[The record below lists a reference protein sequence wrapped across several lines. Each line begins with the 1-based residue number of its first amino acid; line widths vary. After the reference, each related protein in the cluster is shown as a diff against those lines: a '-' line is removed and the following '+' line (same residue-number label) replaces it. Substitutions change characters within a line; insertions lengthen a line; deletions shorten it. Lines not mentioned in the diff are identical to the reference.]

1 MSALGLPGRGCGL
14 ALLLIMLAGVL
25 VVSTP
30 APPAAGQETATSLP
44 AATTTT
50 PPGNAAGET
59 ATTVPGA
66 RNQADGVVDVV
77 PRTVDLVFRTSKDA
91 ATIAEQPGKT
101 KVDLAADVLF
111 AFDSDRLTAKAS
123 SDLEETA
130 RLIRGHAK
138 GPVRVEGHTDA
149 VGSPSYNQN
158 LSERRA
164 RAVRDALAKLLA
176 DRPTQLSVKGFGATR
191 PVAANKNPD
200 GSDNP
205 KGRAK
210 NRRVAVAFSS

>member
-1 MSALGLPGRGCGL
+1 MSALRLPGRACGL
-14 ALLLIMLAGVL
+14 ALLLTMLAGVL

-30 APPAAGQETATSLP
+30 APQAAGK
-44 AATTTT
+44 
-50 PPGNAAGET
+50 T

-66 RNQADGVVDVV
+66 RDQAGGVVDVV

-91 ATIAEQPGKT
+91 ATVSEQPGKT
-101 KVDLAADVLF
+101 KIDLAADVLF
-111 AFDSDRLTAKAS
+111 AFDSDRLTAKAK

-130 RLIRGHAK
+130 RLVRERAK
-138 GPVRVEGHTDA
+138 GPVRVEGHTDS
-149 VGSPSYNQN
+149 VGSPSYNQD

-164 RAVRDALAKLLA
+164 RAVREALARLLA
-176 DRPTQLSVKGFGATR
+176 DRPTQFSVRGFGATR

-205 KGRAK
+205 KGRAR

>member
-1 MSALGLPGRGCGL
+1 MSALRLPGRACGL
-14 ALLLIMLAGVL
+14 ALLLTMLAGVL

-30 APPAAGQETATSLP
+30 APQAAGK
-44 AATTTT
+44 
-50 PPGNAAGET
+50 T

-66 RNQADGVVDVV
+66 GDQGGGVVDVV

-91 ATIAEQPGKT
+91 ATVSEQPGKT

-111 AFDSDRLTAKAS
+111 AFDSDRLTAKAR

-130 RLIRGHAK
+130 RLVRERAK
-138 GPVRVEGHTDA
+138 GPVRVEGHTDS
-149 VGSPSYNQN
+149 VGSPSYNQD

-164 RAVRDALAKLLA
+164 RAVRDALAMMLA
-176 DRPTQLSVKGFGATR
+176 DRPTRFSARGFGSTK
-191 PVAANKNPD
+191 PVAANTNPD

-205 KGRAK
+205 KGRAR